1 MKKLEKEFESA
12 GFKYK
17 QIHRE
22 KNYAIYERKY
32 IDSLSDPHYE
42 SIKIQSHNGMEIA
55 GKKLPPSEY
64 YPSSNSWGT
73 NGYTCINKKAA
84 YNRLDRMMK
93 EDIAN
98 KERAAKK
105 KNK

>member
-32 IDSLSDPHYE
+32 MDSLSDPHYE
-42 SIKIQSHNGMEIA
+42 AIKILSHNGMEIA

-93 EDIAN
+93 EDITN

>member
-1 MKKLEKEFESA
+1 MKKLNKEFESA

-22 KNYAIYERKY
+22 DNYAIYERKY
-32 IDSLSDPHYE
+32 IDSINKHYE
-42 SIKIQSHNGMEIA
+42 AIKIQSHNGMEIA
-55 GKKLPPSEY
+55 GKKLPPSEF
-64 YPSSNSWGT
+64 YPSSNSWGRY
-73 NGYTCINKKAA
+73 GFTCITKQEA

-93 EDIAN
+93 EDVTN

-105 KNK
+105 KK

>member
-42 SIKIQSHNGMEIA
+42 AIKILSHNGMEIA

>member
-1 MKKLEKEFESA
+1 MLFRS
-12 GFKYK
+12 
-17 QIHRE
+17 HRE

-42 SIKIQSHNGMEIA
+42 AIKILSHNGMEIA

-84 YNRLDRMMK
+84 YNRLDRIMK

>member
-42 SIKIQSHNGMEIA
+42 AIKILSHNGMEIA

-84 YNRLDRMMK
+84 YNRLDRIMK